1 MRSEAEIREAIGLCE
16 ESICVDSGAVTARD
30 ATVEA
35 LRFALGIDDAST
47 SPMSCTL
54 KELIDDIRPVI
65 EARRKSGQAF
75 SA

>member
-1 MRSEAEIREAIGLCE
+1 MRTEAEIKEAIELCQ
-16 ESICVDSGAVTARD
+16 ESICVGNEAISARD

-35 LRFALGIDDAST
+35 LRFALGIDDAIT

-54 KELIDDIRPVI
+54 KQLIDDIRPVI
-65 EARRKSGQAF
+65 EARRKSSQAF